1 MGRKHWCGAG
11 VALAALLL
19 AVMAAVVRLLML
31 VVHLVT
37 LRYSL
42 VIGSMAFTL
51 WFGLSRRRRCARGFY
66 SCSQVP
72 PVQQTE
78 RVQPTAKEQE
88 EEAGAK
94 HKQQQRV
101 AAVVPL
107 AGRVMD
113 QLKKVAT
120 TAASETESEDDENE
134 AAVVHVANVT
144 MVLPSSQCGSSASA
158 SPSPSPSSGHDKRLV
173 DVRTRRDPTVD
184 ELLLQQR
191 RSWRPRSSSAV
202 DDSRYARVTDR
213 STDSGRRVDLHEM
226 ESMCGVARRRADTGL
241 AINNNNKVKQHE
253 RLRRATFMSKQD
265 THAVS
270 RSDRLEE
277 ARGSDG
283 YWIGDFSMQRRL
295 VSRRSYNTSP
305 KAN

>member
-1 MGRKHWCGAG
+1 MGRKLWCVAG

-19 AVMAAVVRLLML
+19 AVMAAVVRLVML

-37 LRYSL
+37 LRYTL

-51 WFGLSRRRRCARGFY
+51 WFGLSRRQRCARGFY

-78 RVQPTAKEQE
+78 RAKPISEEQE
-88 EEAGAK
+88 EEGETQK
-94 HKQQQRV
+94 LQLV
-101 AAVVPL
+101 AAVLPL

-120 TAASETESEDDENE
+120 TAPSETESEDDEIE
-134 AAVVHVANVT
+134 AAVGHVANVT
-144 MVLPSSQCGSSASA
+144 ITLPSSNCGSSA
-158 SPSPSPSSGHDKRLV
+158 SSGHDKRLA
-173 DVRTRRDPTVD
+173 DVWTRRDPMVD
-184 ELLLQQR
+184 ELLQQR
-191 RSWRPRSSSAV
+191 RSSRPRSSSAF
-202 DDSRYARVTDR
+202 DDSRYGRVTAR
-213 STDSGRRVDLHEM
+213 STDSGRRVDLNEM

-241 AINNNNKVKQHE
+241 TTNNNNKVKQHE
-253 RLRRATFMSKQD
+253 RVRRATFMSKKD